1 MKEKNLKRATQIC
14 SVLETYRKTID
25 KIDNVSSIETEHVEI
40 QVKLKEKH
48 STYTITFSLGDEYI
62 KWSLN
67 REKMRLISRILELEA
82 ELRKL

>member
-25 KIDNVSSIETEHVEI
+25 KIDNVSSIETQHVEI
-40 QVKLKEKH
+40 QVKLNGKQ
-48 STYTITFSLGDEYI
+48 STYTITFSLGDDYI

>member
-40 QVKLKEKH
+40 QVRLKEKQN
-48 STYTITFSLGDEYI
+48 TYMITFSLGDEYLR
-62 KWSLN
+62 WSLN
-67 REKMRLISRILELEA
+67 REKMRIKGRILELEA
-82 ELRKL
+82 ELSKL